1 MSTIKQFKI
10 DIDKSKKLL
19 LAAVVL
25 FCISLSLAN
34 PVKGTESILISC
46 LNRDKSVT
54 VEQSTDESNIQN
66 NFATNKNCLAV
77 NTLAGL
83 TNQSDPLDN
92 NNQDVLINSN
102 SALATLQENAFL
114 NQTSPITFITQEPRS
129 GLITYTVQENDTLSS
144 IAASFGISTYTLL
157 WANNLK
163 EISIIRPGDELTVL
177 PITGVLHRVKDGQTI
192 GWIAKYYDAETEE
205 IIAFNDL
212 PANGTIQIGEK
223 LIIPDGQ
230 IPAPVAPKATYVA
243 RTSYSGSGTGVSHSF
258 PYGQCT
264 WYASQKRIV
273 PWSGHAKAWLAN
285 SRAYGYKTGTAP
297 QAGAIIVTRES
308 WYGHVGYV
316 EAVKGNWVTFSEMN
330 HLGWGVKSV
339 RTIHI
344 NDSVI
349 RGYIY

>member
-1 MSTIKQFKI
+1 MSTIKQRLKQMFKI
-10 DIDKSKKLL
+10 DIKKNRKLL

-25 FCISLSLAN
+25 FCLSLPLVAPLSKN
-34 PVKGTESILISC
+34 
-46 LNRDKSVT
+46 KSVT
-54 VEQSTDESNIQN
+54 IEQSLDELNPQD
-66 NFATNKNCLAV
+66 NFATDKNYLTI
-77 NTLAGL
+77 NTLASL
-83 TNQSDPLDN
+83 TNQPNSLDN
-92 NNQDVLINSN
+92 TNQDSFINGN
-102 SALATLQENAFL
+102 STLATLQENAFL
-114 NQTSPITFITQEPRS
+114 NQTSPITFISQEARS
-129 GLITYTVQENDTLSS
+129 GLIAYTVQENDTLSS

-163 EISIIRPGDELTVL
+163 ETSIIRPGDELTVL
-177 PITGVLHRVKDGQTI
+177 PVTGVLHRIKDGETI

-205 IIAFNDL
+205 IIAFNNS
-212 PANGTIQIGEK
+212 PADGAIQVGEK

-230 IPAPVAPKATYVA
+230 MPVPARPKTTYVA
-243 RTSYSGSGTGVSHSF
+243 SVSYTGSGTGVSRIF

-264 WYASQKRIV
+264 WYVSQKKVV

-285 SRAYGYKTGTAP
+285 SQAYGYKTGSAP
-297 QAGAIIVTRES
+297 QVGAIIVTRES

-316 EAVKGNWVTFSEMN
+316 EAVKGDWVTFSEMN